1 MERVAIILFTYLK
14 VTTHSLLNLFKIRN
28 HNFLLNTLKW
38 KTFHHLIICT
48 LLQTFQDFPSHLRE
62 RTQNDNYIMWP
73 VKKKRRQL
81 IGKTN
86 KYKITNQ
93 KKNIKVPTIS

>member
-1 MERVAIILFTYLK
+1 MGRVAIILFTYLK
-14 VTTHSLLNLFKIRN
+14 VTTYSLLNLFKIRN
-28 HNFLLNTLKW
+28 HNFLLNTLRW
-38 KTFHHLIICT
+38 KTFLHLIICT
-48 LLQTFQDFPSHLRE
+48 LLQTFQNFLSHIRE
-62 RTQNDNYIMWP
+62 RTQNGNYIVWP

-86 KYKITNQ
+86 KYKIASQ